1 MKIASVF
8 LFVLLPMPL
17 ISAAESSKEA
27 IFPPSLS
34 GKPSVELGEF
44 IRSSMLEKGE
54 RLGWDWRVN
63 SDIDWQDGITQ
74 VNSTGYS
81 HRDGVARINVM
92 GVRSSVLKKRKD
104 ELGWEV
110 SLRTMKPAKFGP
122 EAIELSP
129 LDCFGTLYDG
139 CSFDPASSLKAA
151 GIATK
156 KICSVHLNGSNFS
169 DTYLISH
176 SGKEDM
182 LMTWAN
188 SGGSGGESSRVTLR
202 QNSKDAEAEACEK
215 NK

>member
-1 MKIASVF
+1 MKVVS
-8 LFVLLPMPL
+8 LVLCVL
-17 ISAAESSKEA
+17 ISIPVTAEAGSSREA
-27 IFPPSLS
+27 IFPSSLS
-34 GKPSVELGEF
+34 GKKSVELGEF
-44 IRSSMLEKGE
+44 IRASMLEKGE
-54 RLGWDWRVN
+54 NLGWDWRAN

-92 GVRSSVLKKRKD
+92 GVRSSVLKNRKD
-104 ELGWEV
+104 ELGWNV
-110 SLRTMKPAKFGP
+110 SLQTMKPAKFGP

-151 GIATK
+151 GIDTK

-169 DTYLISH
+169 DTYLISY

-182 LMTWAN
+182 LMTWGN
-188 SGGSGGESSRVTLR
+188 SGGSGGEASSVTLR
-202 QNSKDAEAEACEK
+202 LNSEISQNDACHE
-215 NK
+215 